1 MGQMGQTRCNGNFD
15 WSGRAK
21 PDHVCRDGGGERR
34 AAGTSHWDLHL
45 RVMSA
50 RAAPSIHTSL
60 KTRRRRMIVCFVFNF
75 RKEKKKCDADDDLQR
90 VLSLLTVFKSSVG
103 TAARTEC
110 IQLASNTAVRVVRLR
125 GRGKEQGIKDT
136 KKGKVLVY

>member
-21 PDHVCRDGGGERR
+21 PDHVGRDGGGERR

-75 RKEKKKCDADDDLQR
+75 RKEKKNATPTTICKEFSLYSRFLNRALGLRRVPSVYNSRRTQLYAWYACAGGEKNKESRIQR
-90 VLSLLTVFKSSVG
+90 
-103 TAARTEC
+103 
-110 IQLASNTAVRVVRLR
+110 
-125 GRGKEQGIKDT
+125 KEK
-136 KKGKVLVY
+136 Y